1 MEENGMHGVKWQKS
15 YDKVVLFEWFLFFC
29 YNRKKKIIEKTVKR
43 RLVRKITGSLSAQS
57 TYI

>member
-1 MEENGMHGVKWQKS
+1 MHGVKWQKS